1 MRSLKACDRLLVRV
15 RGRAQARLV
24 AGSLPN
30 WTRLIARFPRNWD
43 GFPACSTLPLKDPE
57 APDLSP
63 GPSPNDIACVVGDG
77 NRRASRGSPIGRR
90 WSVRAGG
97 ASALP
102 GYRCARMGST
112 KRRTHALV
120 SARGSSSRGSG
131 GSGFVSAAS
140 TSASSRASRTAWLT
154 DPRAGGK
161 VSPSKPGDRKVG
173 GLRHFLGSG
182 YDAAATVVAIVRRHA
197 GLEGRR
203 LDERGLR
210 YSGVERF
217 ERAGTASP
225 RTSCPR
231 SSLRPCA

>member
-1 MRSLKACDRLLVRV
+1 
-15 RGRAQARLV
+15 
-24 AGSLPN
+24 
-30 WTRLIARFPRNWD
+30 
-43 GFPACSTLPLKDPE
+43 
-57 APDLSP
+57 
-63 GPSPNDIACVVGDG
+63 
-77 NRRASRGSPIGRR
+77 
-90 WSVRAGG
+90 
-97 ASALP
+97 
-102 GYRCARMGST
+102 
-112 KRRTHALV
+112 
-120 SARGSSSRGSG
+120 
-131 GSGFVSAAS
+131 
-140 TSASSRASRTAWLT
+140 LT

-161 VSPSKPGDRKVG
+161 VSPSKPGDRKVV